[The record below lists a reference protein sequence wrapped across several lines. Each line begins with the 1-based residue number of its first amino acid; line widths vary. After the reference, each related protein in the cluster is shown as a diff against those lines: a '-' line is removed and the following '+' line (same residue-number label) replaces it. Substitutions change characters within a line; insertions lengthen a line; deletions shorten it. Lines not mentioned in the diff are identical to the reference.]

1 MQEITGR
8 EIGMVYRLAQRLTA
22 GWGPVPWRDDLVGSG
37 LLGLTEAAGR
47 FDPNRGAP
55 FMAVASIS
63 ARGRM
68 LDMLRR
74 ERRGGH
80 RVDQRTSPETPG
92 GEQVLIVRDPAAA
105 PPTGRASSLESTL
118 TRRELV
124 RALRAAIEALPHRER
139 QAITG
144 TVLEGRPTSMIAEE
158 LGVSRRAVNLMCAR
172 ARRRLRGNLAHLGDL
187 AAELLG

>member
-22 GWGPVPWRDDLVGSG
+22 GWGPATWRDDLVGSG
-37 LLGLTEAAGR
+37 FLGLTEAAGR
-47 FDPNRGAP
+47 FDPSRGVP

-80 RVDQRTSPETPG
+80 RVDQRSSPDTPG
-92 GEQVLIVRDPAAA
+92 GDQILLVRDPAAA
-105 PPTGRASSLESTL
+105 PPPGRAPSLESTL

-124 RALRAAIEALPHRER
+124 RALRVAIEALPHRER
-139 QAITG
+139 HALKGSI
-144 TVLEGRPTSMIAEE
+144 LEGRPTSEIAEE

-172 ARRRLRGNLAHLGDL
+172 ARRRLRASLAHLGDL